1 MSESLDTLAA
11 RAAELRRALERAS
24 YEYYVLDRPEISD
37 LEYDRMFRELQ
48 DLEAKHPELRT
59 LDSPTQRVGAVPQGL
74 LAKHAHL
81 IPMISLGN
89 AFDDDELR
97 EWETRII
104 REVGKDAA
112 GGYSAELKID
122 GTAVSLTY
130 ENGILVTGATRG
142 NGTVGEIVTPNLR
155 TMRDIPLRLDDPNPP
170 RLVEIRGECYLP
182 FDAFERL
189 NEERVKA
196 GEPIFA
202 NPRNSAA
209 GSLRQLDPAM
219 TAKRPLHFFGFAAAA
234 PDGVSLPFA
243 TQRELLDTLARWG
256 FPVESHRA
264 YCATLDDVTA
274 FAHDVEHTLR
284 AQLNFGIDGVVVK
297 VDSLRMQEELGVIG
311 GREPRWAIARKFAP
325 DIAITRL
332 LAIEV
337 NVGRTGALNPYAV
350 LEPVEIGGTTVKLAT
365 LHNEELI
372 HTKDLRVGDW
382 VQVKRAGDVIPQI
395 LASVP
400 ERRDGTER
408 EWHMPKRCPSCNTPV
423 LRDEEEVA
431 VYCPNVECPGRQL
444 EGLVHFAS
452 RGAMDIRGMQ
462 YKRIAQLIAA
472 GLVHDMAD
480 LYALTVEQ
488 LVSLE
493 RFADK
498 SAEQLVAA
506 IHESKS
512 RPLSRL
518 LNGLGVRHVGEGAAQ
533 LLARHFGSLDALMA
547 ASVEDIEG
555 VRGIGDII
563 ARSVVEYFAE
573 PNTRKLMERLRK
585 AGLTLVEPKAKAVG
599 RSLAGFTV
607 VITGT
612 LPTLSRAAATELVQ
626 AHGGNV
632 TSSVSKSTSFVVA
645 GEAAGSKLEKART
658 LGIEVIDE
666 AGLLRRVEGDS

>member
-1 MSESLDTLAA
+1 MSESNRNLAA
-11 RAAELRRALERAS
+11 RADELRRVLERAS

-48 DLEAKHPELRT
+48 QLEEQHPELRT
-59 LDSPTQRVGAVPQGL
+59 LDSPTQRVGAPPQGQ

-97 EWETRII
+97 QWQARIA
-104 REVGKDAA
+104 RQVGTDAD

-130 ENGILVTGATRG
+130 ENGVLVNGATRG
-142 NGTVGEIVTPNLR
+142 NGTIGEIVTANLR
-155 TMRDIPLRLDDPNPP
+155 TLRDIPLRLAERKPP
-170 RLVEIRGECYLP
+170 RIVEIRGECYLP

-189 NEERVKA
+189 NEERAKA
-196 GEPIFA
+196 GEDLFA

-209 GSLRQLDPAM
+209 GSLRQLDPAI
-219 TAKRPLHFFGFAAAA
+219 TAKRPLHFFGFAVAA
-234 PDGVSLPFA
+234 PADVPLPFS
-243 TQRELLDTLARWG
+243 TQSELLDTLERWG
-256 FPVESHRA
+256 FPVESHRQR
-264 YCATLDDVTA
+264 CTSLDEVVS
-274 FAHDVEHTLR
+274 FVHEVEHTLR

-297 VDSLRMQEELGVIG
+297 VEALRMQEELGIIG

-325 DIAITRL
+325 DIATTKL

-337 NVGRTGALNPYAV
+337 NVGRTGALNPFAM

-372 HTKDLRVGDW
+372 HEKDLRVGDW
-382 VQVKRAGDVIPQI
+382 VQVKRAGDVIPQV
-395 LASVP
+395 LASLP
-400 ERRDGTER
+400 ERRDGSEKIWR
-408 EWHMPKRCPSCNTPV
+408 MPKRCPSCNTPV
-423 LRDEEEVA
+423 LKDEEEVA
-431 VYCPNVECPGRQL
+431 IYCPNVQCPGRQL

-452 RGAMDIRGMQ
+452 RGAMDIRGLQ
-462 YKRIAQLIAA
+462 YKRSAQLIDA
-472 GLVHDMAD
+472 GLVRDMAD
-480 LYALTVEQ
+480 LYSLTVEQ
-488 LVSLE
+488 LVALE
-493 RFADK
+493 RFAER

-506 IHESKS
+506 LEESKK

-518 LNGLGVRHVGEGAAQ
+518 LNGLGIRHVGEGAAQ
-533 LLARHFGSLDALMA
+533 LLARHFGNLDALMG
-547 ASVEDIEG
+547 ASETEVEA
-555 VRGIGDII
+555 VRGIGGII
-563 ARSVVEYFAE
+563 ARSVVEYFSE

-585 AGLTLVEPKAKAVG
+585 AGLTLAEPKAKTVG
-599 RSLAGFTV
+599 RSLAGVTV

-632 TSSVSKSTSFVVA
+632 TSSVSKSTTFVVA
-645 GEAAGSKLEKART
+645 GDAAGSKLEKART

-666 AGLLRRVEGDS
+666 AGLLRRVEGEP

>member
-1 MSESLDTLAA
+1 MTVSLESLAA
-11 RAAELRRALERAS
+11 RAAELRRTLERAS

-48 DLEAKHPELRT
+48 KLEEQHPELRT
-59 LDSPTQRVGAVPQGL
+59 LDSPTQRVGAAPQGQ

-97 EWETRII
+97 EWQARIA
-104 REVGKDAA
+104 RQVGTDAD

-130 ENGILVTGATRG
+130 ENGVLVTGATRG
-142 NGTVGEIVTPNLR
+142 NGTIGEIVTANLR
-155 TMRDIPLRLDDPNPP
+155 TMRDIPLRLAEKKPP
-170 RLVEIRGECYLP
+170 RIVEIRGECYLP

-189 NEERVKA
+189 NQDRAKA
-196 GEPIFA
+196 GEDLFA

-209 GSLRQLDPAM
+209 GSLRQLDPAI
-219 TAKRPLHFFGFAAAA
+219 TAKRPLHFFGFAVAA
-234 PDGVSLPFA
+234 PADVALPFS
-243 TQRELLDTLARWG
+243 TQHELLDTLERWG
-256 FPVESHRA
+256 FPVESHRQR
-264 YCATLDDVTA
+264 CKTLDEVIA
-274 FAHDVEHTLR
+274 FAHDVEHSLR

-297 VDSLRMQEELGVIG
+297 VDSLRMQDELGNIG

-325 DIAITRL
+325 DIATTRL

-337 NVGRTGALNPYAV
+337 NVGRTGALNPFAV

-372 HTKDLRVGDW
+372 HEKDLRVGDW
-382 VQVKRAGDVIPQI
+382 VQVKRAGDVIPQV
-395 LASVP
+395 LASLP
-400 ERRDGTER
+400 ERRDGSEKIWR
-408 EWHMPKRCPSCNTPV
+408 MPKRCPSCNTPV
-423 LRDEEEVA
+423 LKDEEEVA
-431 VYCPNVECPGRQL
+431 VYCPNVACPGRQL

-452 RGAMDIRGMQ
+452 RGAMDIRGLQ
-462 YKRIAQLIAA
+462 YKRIAQLIDA
-472 GLVHDMAD
+472 GLVRDMAD
-480 LYALTVEQ
+480 LYSLTVEQ
-488 LVSLE
+488 LVALE
-493 RFADK
+493 RFAEK
-498 SAEQLVAA
+498 SAEQLVTA
-506 IHESKS
+506 IEESKK

-518 LNGLGVRHVGEGAAQ
+518 LNGLGIRHVGEGAAQ
-533 LLARHFGSLDALMA
+533 LLARHFGSLDALMEA
-547 ASVEDIEG
+547 TEEEVEA
-555 VRGIGDII
+555 VRGIGGII
-563 ARSVVEYFAE
+563 ARSVVEYFSE
-573 PNTRKLMERLRK
+573 PTTRKLMERLRK
-585 AGLTLVEPKAKAVG
+585 AGLTLTEPKAKTVG
-599 RSLAGFTV
+599 RSLAGVTV

-632 TSSVSKSTSFVVA
+632 TSSVSKSTTFVVA

-666 AGLLRRVEGDS
+666 AGLLRRVEGES

>member
-1 MSESLDTLAA
+1 
-11 RAAELRRALERAS
+11 
-24 YEYYVLDRPEISD
+24 
-37 LEYDRMFRELQ
+37 
-48 DLEAKHPELRT
+48 
-59 LDSPTQRVGAVPQGL
+59 
-74 LAKHAHL
+74 
-81 IPMISLGN
+81 
-89 AFDDDELR
+89 
-97 EWETRII
+97 
-104 REVGKDAA
+104 
-112 GGYSAELKID
+112 
-122 GTAVSLTY
+122 
-130 ENGILVTGATRG
+130 
-142 NGTVGEIVTPNLR
+142 
-155 TMRDIPLRLDDPNPP
+155 
-170 RLVEIRGECYLP
+170 
-182 FDAFERL
+182 
-189 NEERVKA
+189 
-196 GEPIFA
+196 
-202 NPRNSAA
+202 
-209 GSLRQLDPAM
+209 LRQLDPAM

-243 TQRELLDTLARWG
+243 TQRELLDTLVRWG
-256 FPVESHRA
+256 FPVESHRV
-264 YCATLDDVTA
+264 YCAKLDDVTA
-274 FAHDVEHTLR
+274 FAHEVEHTLR

-372 HTKDLRVGDW
+372 HEKDLRVGDW

-400 ERRDGTER
+400 ERRDGSER

-493 RFADK
+493 RFAEK

-533 LLARHFGSLDALMA
+533 LLARYFRSLDALMK

-585 AGLTLVEPKAKAVG
+585 AGLTLVEPQGKAVG
-599 RSLAGFTV
+599 RSLAGLTV

>member
-1 MSESLDTLAA
+1 MSASLKTLAA

-37 LEYDRMFRELQ
+37 LDYDRMYRELR
-48 DLEAKHPELRT
+48 DLEEQHAELRT
-59 LDSPTQRVGAVPQGL
+59 LDSPTQRVGAPPQGQ
-74 LAKHAHL
+74 LAKHGHL
-81 IPMISLGN
+81 VPMISLGN

-97 EWETRII
+97 EWETRIT
-104 REVGKDAA
+104 RQVGEDAA

-130 ENGILVTGATRG
+130 ENGVLVTGATRG
-142 NGTVGEIVTPNLR
+142 NGTIGEIVTPNLR
-155 TMRDIPLRLDDPNPP
+155 TMRDIPLRLDDPKPP

-189 NEERVKA
+189 NEERAKA

-209 GSLRQLDPAM
+209 GSLRQLDPAA
-219 TAKRPLHFFGFAAAA
+219 TAKSPLRFFGFAVAA
-234 PDGVSLPFA
+234 PDGVALPFT

-256 FPVESHRA
+256 FPVELHRQN
-264 YCATLDDVTA
+264 CASLEDVTT
-274 FAHDVEHTLR
+274 FVRKVEHTLR

-297 VDSLRMQEELGVIG
+297 VDSLRMQEELGTIG

-332 LAIEV
+332 LGIEV
-337 NVGRTGALNPYAV
+337 NVGRTGALNPYAI

-372 HTKDLRVGDW
+372 HEKDLRVGDF

-395 LASVP
+395 LASLP
-400 ERRDGTER
+400 ERREGTLR
-408 EWHMPKRCPSCNTPV
+408 KWHMPKRCPSCNTPV

-452 RGAMDIRGMQ
+452 RGAMDIRGLQ
-462 YKRIAQLIAA
+462 YKRIAQLIDA

-480 LYALTVEQ
+480 LYLLTVEQ

-493 RFADK
+493 RFAEK
-498 SAEQLVAA
+498 SAEQLVEA
-506 IHESKS
+506 IVESKS

-533 LLARHFGSLDALMA
+533 LLARHFGTLDALMTA
-547 ASVEDIEG
+547 TVEDIES
-555 VRGIGDII
+555 VRGIGGII
-563 ARSVVEYFAE
+563 AKSAAEYFAE
-573 PNTRKLMERLRK
+573 PNTRKLMERLRR
-585 AGLTLVEPKAKAVG
+585 AGLTLTEPKAKTVG
-599 RSLAGFTV
+599 RSLAGLTV

-632 TSSVSKSTSFVVA
+632 TSSVSKSTTFVVA
-645 GEAAGSKLEKART
+645 GDAAGSKLEKART

-666 AGLLRRVEGDS
+666 AGLL